1 VELKPQANSPIKFLV
16 TLRIYTI
23 PTSLKVLHNF
33 VDGQSK
39 NISLVASDAQNRLRL
54 IIVSM
59 ETKTI
64 VLQKNSTPID
74 FLSSFAKVWQSDRAV
89 FANQW
94 DTFIFGTSDFFVVEN
109 QTFRFK
115 NKVGYVIGL
124 EKNRINNLISET
136 LPDNLLTISD

>member
-1 VELKPQANSPIKFLV
+1 
-16 TLRIYTI
+16 
-23 PTSLKVLHNF
+23 
-33 VDGQSK
+33 
-39 NISLVASDAQNRLRL
+39 
-54 IIVSM
+54 M
-59 ETKTI
+59 ETNTI

-89 FANQW
+89 FANRW
-94 DTFIFGTSDFFVVEN
+94 DTFIFGTSDFVVVEN